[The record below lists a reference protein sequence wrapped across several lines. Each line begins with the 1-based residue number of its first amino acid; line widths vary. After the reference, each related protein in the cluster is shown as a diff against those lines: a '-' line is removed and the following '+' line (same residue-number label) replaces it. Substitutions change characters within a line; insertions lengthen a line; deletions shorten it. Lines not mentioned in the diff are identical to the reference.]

1 VKTKNLTPFPF
12 GTKVTSRRPPRPE
25 MTLIVRACYLITPGR
40 PLTLPEGPGLLAQG
54 PLTAETYRDDDEER
68 AGECLYPGDFADW
81 KPRADVMLRGTCH
94 TPRGEPL
101 VESAGAHELGLVF
114 ERLAHRRIRG
124 REGQVVHHG
133 PEVQAGAPDEQ
144 HLAPTAV
151 DRRHRLM
158 CELLVARHCE
168 GLRRLRDV
176 EEVVRDTS
184 AKLGRRL
191 GGPDVHPPVHGRRVH
206 AHDLGAEAL
215 GDPDRRLALA
225 RGGRPDDR
233 EERRLGAGCG
243 HQATA
248 AGSRTGSPSRWCGC
262 AATIATSTKSPGA

>member
-101 VESAGAHELGLVF
+101 VECPVRFEVGRWSKILRVVGRRFWSDDRAGAVMSAAWEFATWKNSGFPQSTRGLGCEFIWILFPVCVPF
-114 ERLAHRRIRG
+114 MLA
-124 REGQVVHHG
+124 VC
-133 PEVQAGAPDEQ
+133 PAKT
-144 HLAPTAV
+144 PTNSYKP
-151 DRRHRLM
+151 LNQ
-158 CELLVARHCE
+158 L
-168 GLRRLRDV
+168 
-176 EEVVRDTS
+176 
-184 AKLGRRL
+184 
-191 GGPDVHPPVHGRRVH
+191 
-206 AHDLGAEAL
+206 
-215 GDPDRRLALA
+215 
-225 RGGRPDDR
+225 
-233 EERRLGAGCG
+233 
-243 HQATA
+243 
-248 AGSRTGSPSRWCGC
+248 
-262 AATIATSTKSPGA
+262 